1 MGTTSEKL
9 VKKAIKTIADSTD
22 LDYDQLKSACKK
34 IIKVARNHDEELLGT
49 MESLLDLVNVSSE
62 EELADFDI
70 EVLKLY
76 CRIKELDPSGSDKSI
91 RARVWEQ
98 FEEEMEDFDSDDES
112 DEEDEE
118 SEPDEPEPP
127 PVIIKKKKEKKESVP
142 EPKSE

>member
-9 VKKAIKTIADSTD
+9 VKKAIKTIADSAD
-22 LDYDQLKSACKK
+22 LDYDQLKSTCKK

-98 FEEEMEDFDSDDES
+98 FEEEMEDFDSDDDEES

-118 SEPDEPEPP
+118 SEPDEPEP
-127 PVIIKKKKEKKESVP
+127 VIIKKKKEKKESVP
-142 EPKSE
+142 DPKSE